1 VDVERQ
7 SKAALKKRGR
17 VKIRGLMSDASVRE
31 LESLYRG
38 RYTHFVRVATALL
51 RDEEQASDAVHDA
64 FVTAIRS
71 RHAYRGEGPLEAW
84 VWRIVVNAAC
94 KILAERAPPHAS
106 QPVELEDPLDPS
118 PVRAAILALPERQKL
133 VLFLRYYTDL
143 DYGSIAAVL
152 EISPGTVGATLNA
165 AHSSLRRSLEEVR
178 S

>member
-1 VDVERQ
+1 M
-7 SKAALKKRGR
+7 LG
-17 VKIRGLMSDASVRE
+17 ASLRE
-31 LESLYRG
+31 LESLYR
-38 RYTHFVRVATALL
+38 RRHTHFVRVATALL
-51 RDEEQASDAVHDA
+51 RDEEQAFDAVHDA

-84 VWRIVVNAAC
+84 VWRIVLNAAR
-94 KILAERAPPHAS
+94 KILAERAPPRS
-106 QPVELEDPLDPS
+106 SRPVELEDQHDPR

-143 DYGSIAAVL
+143 DYRSIAAAL